1 MDPQKV
7 VKSSTT
13 FTIGSKTSSPSLA
26 KSWRSSGTP
35 SKTLPETHQSPI
47 KALRSPLWHQQRLW
61 KFTVLLMMSSRTH
74 RKSPCWTFASAKVS
88 AACTTDWRL
97 INWWFVKVSVSSSSE
112 LNFMN
117 LWILI
122 TLSHFVSFLSFTSLF
137 AYFVCLFS
145 AFFHSLR
152 YWMKIWI
159 FVQTLWL
166 DRTTRS
172 FSNVLLFLLFV
183 FVSSSW
189 SRAERAKGRAHYICV
204 PIQTSVFKTVFSP

>member
-1 MDPQKV
+1 M
-7 VKSSTT
+7 
-13 FTIGSKTSSPSLA
+13 
-26 KSWRSSGTP
+26 
-35 SKTLPETHQSPI
+35 
-47 KALRSPLWHQQRLW
+47 RSPEGPLEHHQRLYLKHIRAQSKLSDHLWHQQRLW

-97 INWWFVKVSVSSSSE
+97 IDWWFVKVSVSSSSE

-145 AFFHSLR
+145 AFFHDLDIGWKSESLFGLCDLTEPR
-152 YWMKIWI
+152 EAS
-159 FVQTLWL
+159 QTFCCFCSL
-166 DRTTRS
+166 
-172 FSNVLLFLLFV
+172 FLFLLRGHGLSEPKEEPITFV
-183 FVSSSW
+183 CRSRPVCLKLVFLLKSNFSCGSW
-189 SRAERAKGRAHYICV
+189 TLLCWH
-204 PIQTSVFKTVFSP
+204 

>member
-74 RKSPCWTFASAKVS
+74 RKSPCWTVCFLLFSTHLDIGWK
-88 AACTTDWRL
+88 
-97 INWWFVKVSVSSSSE
+97 SE
-112 LNFMN
+112 
-117 LWILI
+117 
-122 TLSHFVSFLSFTSLF
+122 SLF
-137 AYFVCLFS
+137 ELCDLTEPWEASQTFCCFCSLF
-145 AFFHSLR
+145 
-152 YWMKIWI
+152 
-159 FVQTLWL
+159 
-166 DRTTRS
+166 
-172 FSNVLLFLLFV
+172 LFLLRGHGLSEPKEDPITFV
-183 FVSSSW
+183 CRSRPVCLKLVFLLKSNFSRGSW
-189 SRAERAKGRAHYICV
+189 TLLCWH
-204 PIQTSVFKTVFSP
+204 

>member
-97 INWWFVKVSVSSSSE
+97 IDWWFVKVSVSSSSE

-145 AFFHSLR
+145 AFFCFCCFCSL
-152 YWMKIWI
+152 
-159 FVQTLWL
+159 F
-166 DRTTRS
+166 
-172 FSNVLLFLLFV
+172 LFLLRGHGLSEPKEEPITFV
-183 FVSSSW
+183 CRSRPVCLKLFFLLKSNFSCGSW
-189 SRAERAKGRAHYICV
+189 TLLCWH
-204 PIQTSVFKTVFSP
+204 